1 VTLVNGR
8 SSEEWENNNNNNSN
22 KKKEEILSPFCSPIT
37 GYWDR
42 NPVVSSEL
50 IEVINGSFK
59 VLNPPNIKGC
69 GYVLKTLEAALW
81 AFYRSNTF
89 EEACLMAVNL
99 GNDADTTGAIYGQL
113 AGTFYGETGI
123 PTRWL
128 SELAHREKIIEIAD
142 EIYRLSRIQNQQQQ

>member
-69 GYVLKTLEAALW
+69 GYVLKTLGAALV
-81 AFYRSNTF
+81 A
-89 EEACLMAVNL
+89 LKL
-99 GNDADTTGAIYGQL
+99 HQ
-113 AGTFYGETGI
+113 
-123 PTRWL
+123 
-128 SELAHREKIIEIAD
+128 
-142 EIYRLSRIQNQQQQ
+142 